1 MDNKLFTPGP
11 LNTKLSVK
19 EAMLHDM
26 GSRDKEF
33 LEVVKEIRDELLILA
48 GLSLADGYDT
58 IALNRWPEFMAL
70 KQRH

>member
-33 LEVVKEIRDELLILA
+33 LGIVKEIRNEIPSIG
-48 GLSLADGYDT
+48 GLNSEDGYDT
-58 IALNRWPEFMAL
+58 VVMQSSRTV
-70 KQRH
+70 